1 MDTVALRQ
9 SLVRRLARE
18 DLDAVVAI
26 DALAEGRSRRPY
38 FERRLAAALRE
49 PAWHVQFACTGDD
62 GLSGYVLAR
71 VLEGEFG
78 CAERALLVEAI
89 GARSDVKGAGVGRRL
104 LDALASDARRLGVT
118 EVRTQAAW
126 NDHPMLRWLDENG
139 FSLAASHIVD
149 RAVPGFDDGAVTET
163 FASDSSDEHREIA
176 YGASGADEF
185 ARLARDVAD
194 IRAMEATDLA
204 DVVRIDRAIIGSARD
219 DYMRRKLAEAMLD
232 SAVRVSLTARV
243 DGTIVGFVMA
253 RVDLGD
259 FGRTEPGAVLDT
271 IGVHPDYAHRRI
283 GHALLSQL
291 FVNLGALCVER
302 VETMVAPRDLALL
315 GFLYDAGFAPS
326 RRIAFIRPLP
336 R

>member
-9 SLVRRLARE
+9 SVVRRLARE

-26 DALAEGRSRRPY
+26 DALAQGRSRRPY

-49 PAWHVQFACTGDD
+49 PQWHVQFACAGDD
-62 GLSGYVLAR
+62 GLAGYVLGR

-78 CAERALLVEAI
+78 CAERALLIEAI
-89 GARSDVKGAGVGRRL
+89 GARHDAKGAGVGRRL
-104 LDALASDARRLGVT
+104 LDALAGDAHRLGAR
-118 EVRTQAAW
+118 ELRTQAAW
-126 NDHPMLRWLDENG
+126 NDHPMLRWLDENA
-139 FSLAASHIVD
+139 FSLAAGHIVD
-149 RAVPGFDDGAVTET
+149 RPVPGFDEMAMPEVATESDDG
-163 FASDSSDEHREIA
+163 HREIA
-176 YGASGADEF
+176 YDATTTDDF
-185 ARLARDVAD
+185 TRLARDVAD
-194 IRAMEATDLA
+194 IRAMETTDLA
-204 DVVRIDRAIIGSARD
+204 DVVRIDRAITGGARD
-219 DYMRRKLAEAMLD
+219 DYIRRKLAEAMLD

-243 DGTIVGFVMA
+243 DSSIVGFVMA

-271 IGVHPDYAHRRI
+271 IGVHPAYEHRRI

-291 FVNLGALCVER
+291 FANLGALCVER

-315 GFLYDAGFAPS
+315 GVLYDAGFAPS
-326 RRIAFIRPLP
+326 QRVAFIRPLP

>member
-9 SLVRRLARE
+9 SALRRLARE

-26 DALAEGRSRRPY
+26 DALVEGRSRRPY

-62 GLSGYVLAR
+62 GLAGYVLAR

-78 CAERALLVEAI
+78 SAERALLVEAI
-89 GARSDVKGAGVGRRL
+89 GARHDVKGAGVGRRL
-104 LDALASDARRLGVT
+104 LEALASDARRLGAT
-118 EVRTQAAW
+118 ELRTQAAW

-139 FSLAASHIVD
+139 FSLAAGHIVD
-149 RAVPGFDDGAVTET
+149 RAVPGFDDNAVADT
-163 FASDSSDEHREIA
+163 DGSDEHREID
-176 YGASGADEF
+176 YGAPSTDEF

-194 IRAMEATDLA
+194 IRAMQATELA
-204 DVVRIDRAIIGSARD
+204 DVVRIDRAITGSARD

-271 IGVHPDYAHRRI
+271 IGVHPEFAHRRI

-291 FVNLGALCVER
+291 FLNLGALCVER

-326 RRIAFIRPLP
+326 QRIAFIRPLP

>member
-9 SLVRRLARE
+9 SALRRLARE

-49 PAWHVQFACTGDD
+49 PAWHVQFACTGDG
-62 GLSGYVLAR
+62 GLAGYVLAR

-78 CAERALLVEAI
+78 SAERALLVEAI
-89 GARSDVKGAGVGRRL
+89 GARHDVKGAGVGRRL
-104 LDALASDARRLGVT
+104 LEALASDARRLGAT
-118 EVRTQAAW
+118 ELRTQAAW

-139 FSLAASHIVD
+139 FSLAAGHIVD
-149 RAVPGFDDGAVTET
+149 RAVPGFDDNAVADT
-163 FASDSSDEHREIA
+163 DGSDEHREID
-176 YGASGADEF
+176 YGAASIDEF

-194 IRAMEATDLA
+194 IRAMQATELA
-204 DVVRIDRAIIGSARD
+204 DVVRIDRAITGSARD

-271 IGVHPDYAHRRI
+271 IGVHPEFAHRRI

-291 FVNLGALCVER
+291 FLNLGALCVER

-326 RRIAFIRPLP
+326 QRIAFIRPLP

>member
-9 SLVRRLARE
+9 SALRRLARE

-62 GLSGYVLAR
+62 GLAGYVLAR
-71 VLEGEFG
+71 VLQGEFG
-78 CAERALLVEAI
+78 SAQRALLVEAI
-89 GARSDVKGAGVGRRL
+89 GARHDVKGAGVGRRL
-104 LDALASDARRLGVT
+104 LEALASDARRLGAT
-118 EVRTQAAW
+118 ELRTQAAW

-139 FSLAASHIVD
+139 FSLAAGHIVD
-149 RAVPGFDDGAVTET
+149 RAVPGFDDNAVADT
-163 FASDSSDEHREIA
+163 DGSDEHREID
-176 YGASGADEF
+176 YGAPSTDEF

-194 IRAMEATDLA
+194 IRAMQATELA
-204 DVVRIDRAIIGSARD
+204 DVVRIDRAITGSARD

-271 IGVHPDYAHRRI
+271 IGVHPEFAHRRI

-291 FVNLGALCVER
+291 FLNLGALCVER

-326 RRIAFIRPLP
+326 QRIAFIRPLP

>member
-9 SLVRRLARE
+9 SALRRLARE

-62 GLSGYVLAR
+62 GLAGYVLAR
-71 VLEGEFG
+71 VLQGEFG
-78 CAERALLVEAI
+78 SAQRALLVEAI
-89 GARSDVKGAGVGRRL
+89 GARHDVKGAGVGRRL
-104 LDALASDARRLGVT
+104 LEALASDARRLGAT
-118 EVRTQAAW
+118 ELRTQAAW

-139 FSLAASHIVD
+139 FSLAAGHIVD
-149 RAVPGFDDGAVTET
+149 RAVPGFDDNAVADT
-163 FASDSSDEHREIA
+163 DGSDEHREID
-176 YGASGADEF
+176 YGAPSTDEF

-194 IRAMEATDLA
+194 IRAMQATELA
-204 DVVRIDRAIIGSARD
+204 DVVRIDRAITGSERD

-271 IGVHPDYAHRRI
+271 IGVHPEFAHRRI

-291 FVNLGALCVER
+291 FLNLGALCVER

-326 RRIAFIRPLP
+326 QRIAFIRPLP

>member
-9 SLVRRLARE
+9 SALRRLARE

-62 GLSGYVLAR
+62 GLAGYVLAR

-78 CAERALLVEAI
+78 SAERALLVEAI
-89 GARSDVKGAGVGRRL
+89 GARHDVKGAGVGRRL
-104 LDALASDARRLGVT
+104 LEALASDARRLGAT
-118 EVRTQAAW
+118 ELRTQAAW

-139 FSLAASHIVD
+139 FSLAAGHIVD
-149 RAVPGFDDGAVTET
+149 RAVPGFDDNAVADT
-163 FASDSSDEHREIA
+163 DGSDEHREID
-176 YGASGADEF
+176 YGAPSTDEF

-194 IRAMEATDLA
+194 IRAMQATELA
-204 DVVRIDRAIIGSARD
+204 DVVRIDRAITGSARD

-271 IGVHPDYAHRRI
+271 IGVHPEFAHRRI

-291 FVNLGALCVER
+291 FLNLGALCVER
-302 VETMVAPRDLALL
+302 VETMVAPRDRALL

-326 RRIAFIRPLP
+326 QRIAFIRPLP